1 MTFEPEAVA
10 EFLARIAKKGLADE
24 LHDNGISG
32 SGTASDRS
40 GLELPAQLACDG
52 PVEQLP
58 SASGTR
64 G

>member
-40 GLELPAQLACDG
+40 GLELPAQLASDAA
-52 PVEQLP
+52 VEQLP
-58 SASGTR
+58 SVSGAR

>member
-10 EFLARIAKKGLADE
+10 EFLARIAKKGQADE

-40 GLELPAQLACDG
+40 GPELLAQLACDAA
-52 PVEQLP
+52 VEQLP
-58 SASGTR
+58 SASGAR

>member
-10 EFLARIAKKGLADE
+10 EFLARIAKKGFSDE

-40 GLELPAQLACDG
+40 GLELLAQLASDAA
-52 PVEQLP
+52 VEQLP
-58 SASGTR
+58 SASGAR